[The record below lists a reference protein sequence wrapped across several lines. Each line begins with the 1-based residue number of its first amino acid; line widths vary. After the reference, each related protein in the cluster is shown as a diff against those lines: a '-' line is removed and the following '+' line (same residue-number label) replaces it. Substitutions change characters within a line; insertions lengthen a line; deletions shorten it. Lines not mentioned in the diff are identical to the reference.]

1 MEKSIWFGGILP
13 TELTMTTMMM
23 KKSCS
28 LAMIVGI
35 TPFVNPTP
43 VVQNVVPNL
52 SMMMRMITRNP
63 HLAGAVLQAVALEV
77 LHLAVQVAVQVDPPE
92 VHPVV
97 QVAVQV
103 DPPEAHPV
111 VQVAVLPV
119 EVPAADLPVEVP
131 AVAPPVEVLA
141 AVLPVEVLAA
151 ALPVEAPRVALQSVR
166 VHRVD

>member
-23 KKSCS
+23 EKSYS
-28 LAMIVGI
+28 HAMIVDI
-35 TPFVNPTP
+35 IPFVNPTP

-63 HLAGAVLQAVALEV
+63 HLAEAVLQAVALEV
-77 LHLAVQVAVQVDPPE
+77 LHPVVQVAVLVDPPE
-92 VHPVV
+92 A

-111 VQVAVLPV
+111 VQVAVLPG

-131 AVAPPVEVLA
+131 AVAPPVGVLA

-151 ALPVEAPRVALQSVR
+151 ALPVEAPRVAPQSVR